1 MWPPGG
7 GEAVAVY
14 PPRADGLAGG
24 ACSEDRHIRRCTQ
37 EPPLARQSSQ
47 PAIRA
52 GSSVTTTLSRCV
64 HGELMAPPYSR
75 AGAVGEYLTVKVGI
89 VVPYSWSFG
98 GGVVDHADAQAR
110 ALAEL
115 GIETRLL
122 IGNDPPGS
130 FSRILHPRQGRHGEP
145 PPNVI
150 PLGRSV
156 VVPGNGALSNLV
168 LSPRTLFRLRRTLA
182 TEGFDLLHVHEPLA
196 PIVSPAALALWE
208 GPVVGTF
215 HAAGDSAWRPLAN
228 GLFGFL
234 VERINLRIAVS
245 ELARRTAT
253 TYSGGEYEVIPNGV
267 EMPGAVD
274 PGGRENRI
282 VFLGRHDPRKGLPV
296 MLRAWPRL
304 RRSGLRLRV
313 IGADPLA
320 VRLLLTRLRLPENG
334 IDILGYVDDD
344 HLTEELSVAK
354 LLVAPSLGNESFGM
368 VITRALACATP
379 VVASDIPGY
388 AEVVTPQVG
397 ALTPPGDPDALAET
411 IERVLAD
418 EPARVELGRAAR
430 ELAASR
436 YAWPLLARRLQDC
449 YERVLAR

>member
-1 MWPPGG
+1 
-7 GEAVAVY
+7 
-14 PPRADGLAGG
+14 
-24 ACSEDRHIRRCTQ
+24 
-37 EPPLARQSSQ
+37 
-47 PAIRA
+47 
-52 GSSVTTTLSRCV
+52 
-64 HGELMAPPYSR
+64 
-75 AGAVGEYLTVKVGI
+75 VKVGI

-156 VVPGNGALSNLV
+156 IVPGNGALSNLV

-196 PIVSPAALALWE
+196 PIVSPAALALWD

-215 HAAGDSAWRPLAN
+215 HAAGDSSWRLLAHP
-228 GLFGFL
+228 LFGFL
-234 VERINLRIAVS
+234 VERIDLRIAVS
-245 ELARRTAT
+245 ELARKTAE
-253 TYSGGEYEVIPNGV
+253 TYSGGAYEVIPNGV
-267 EMPGAVD
+267 EMPAAVD
-274 PGGRENRI
+274 PADRENRI

-296 MLRAWPRL
+296 MLRAWARL
-304 RRSGLRLRV
+304 RRDDLRLRV

-320 VRLLLTRLRLPENG
+320 VRLLLTRLRVPDDG
-334 IDILGYVDDD
+334 IDLLGYVTDVD
-344 HLTEELSVAK
+344 LTEELSTAK

-388 AEVVTPQVG
+388 REVVTPEVG
-397 ALTPPGDPDALAET
+397 ALTPPGDPDALAAT
-411 IERVLAD
+411 IEAVLAD

-430 ELAASR
+430 ELAAAR
-436 YAWPLLARRLQDC
+436 YAWPILARKLQDC
-449 YERVLAR
+449 YERVLAG